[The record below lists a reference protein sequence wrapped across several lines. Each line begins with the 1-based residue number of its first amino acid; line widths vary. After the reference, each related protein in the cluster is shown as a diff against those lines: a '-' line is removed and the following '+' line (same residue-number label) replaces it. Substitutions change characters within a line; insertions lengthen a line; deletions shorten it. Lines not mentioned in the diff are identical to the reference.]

1 MLLVVDV
8 GNTNTNFGV
17 YDGDKLLVKF
27 KLMSKL
33 ERTSDEFGMAICDL
47 LKLNDIDKKKIDG
60 AIIASVV
67 PNVMHA
73 LTGAIERYVGTKPL
87 IVGPG
92 IKTGIKII
100 TENPREVGADRIV
113 DAVAAY
119 EKYGGPVLVM
129 DFGTATT
136 YDLVTADGSFAAGIT
151 APGIKISA
159 RALWEDTAKL
169 PKIEIKKPAS
179 ILAQETISSMQAGL
193 VYGQIGQTEYIVK
206 KVKEESGLSDL
217 KVVATGGLGSIISDE
232 TDAIDVYDRQLTL
245 EGLRLIYEKNRKTGG
260 KN

>member
-1 MLLVVDV
+1 MLLTVDV
-8 GNTNTNFGV
+8 GNTNTNFGI
-17 YDGDKLLVKF
+17 YQGEEILVKF
-27 KLMSKL
+27 KLMTKMP
-33 ERTSDEFGMAICDL
+33 RTSDEYGIAITDL
-47 LKLNDIDKKKIDG
+47 LKLNDIKKEDISG
-60 AIIASVV
+60 CIISSVV

-73 LTGAIERYVGTKPL
+73 LCGGIERYVKVKPL

-92 IKTGIKII
+92 IKTGIRIV
-100 TENPREVGADRIV
+100 TENPREIGADRIV

-136 YDLVTADGSFAAGIT
+136 YDLVTEDGCFAAGIT

-159 RALWEDTAKL
+159 KALWEDTAKL
-169 PKIEIKKPAS
+169 PEIEIKKPDS

-206 KVKEESGLSDL
+206 KVKEESGIKNL
-217 KVVATGGLGSIISDE
+217 KVVATGGLGSIISEE

-245 EGLRLIYEKNRKTGG
+245 EGLRFIYEKNKKSGG
-260 KN
+260 RG